1 MAHLK
6 IQIYEGSI
14 NPLFWENLP
23 GQFHQFPPFCRELV
37 TAAALRRSSRAR
49 KSLGISAG
57 LHLRSFFPHKKW
69 RQNRVRMGLISVATS
84 TWPNFSSETRR
95 WGFTTGNAEP
105 KSNALR
111 ASSSSLFGIFCYQ
124 DVLRVTWVKHPY
136 MTMGTSKNKWP
147 NYQLIWLIR
156 KLYDRKNTARFCV
169 QIMLTDLGCS
179 ILGFCSK
186 LLSQHLSL
194 LGAGQCW
201 SGHDGQ
207 ILTGVNMCTQSNVK
221 G

>member
-1 MAHLK
+1 MKVPSIHCFEKIYQVSSISSHLSA
-6 IQIYEGSI
+6 GSWS
-14 NPLFWENLP
+14 LQLP
-23 GQFHQFPPFCRELV
+23 Y
-37 TAAALRRSSRAR
+37 AAPRGPGKALASPQVC
-49 KSLGISAG
+49 ISAA
-57 LHLRSFFPHKKW
+57 FFPHKKW
-69 RQNRVRMGLISVATS
+69 WQNRVRMGLISVATS

-111 ASSSSLFGIFCYQ
+111 ASSSSLLGIFCYQ
-124 DVLRVTWVKHPY
+124 DVLRVTWVKHPD
-136 MTMGTSKNKWP
+136 MTMGTSRNKWP
-147 NYQLIWLIR
+147 DYQLIWLIR

-194 LGAGQCW
+194 LGAGHCW